1 MKKYWIILILSSFLI
16 NCLSAGQTMEYPST
30 VAHEGSVINVAP
42 PVAQARV
49 AWNIENQGI
58 VSLWFS
64 DTGNSSTPSDSGPFR
79 LTGEIA
85 TNDSIYLHYSVLGN
99 ISVNLSIKAENPMTS
114 DVGGS
119 IGWGIYKYD
128 NRNTCI
134 SGLGNYNYGLLGN
147 YAGTGN
153 VRLFVSTV
161 NIPSDATIV
170 NGNHHYTSNMEVR
183 VEIV

>member
-99 ISVNLSIKAENPMTS
+99 ISVNLYSIPPKTCGKTLSSSILSTTRPKASLN
-114 DVGGS
+114 
-119 IGWGIYKYD
+119 
-128 NRNTCI
+128 
-134 SGLGNYNYGLLGN
+134 
-147 YAGTGN
+147 
-153 VRLFVSTV
+153 
-161 NIPSDATIV
+161 
-170 NGNHHYTSNMEVR
+170 
-183 VEIV
+183 